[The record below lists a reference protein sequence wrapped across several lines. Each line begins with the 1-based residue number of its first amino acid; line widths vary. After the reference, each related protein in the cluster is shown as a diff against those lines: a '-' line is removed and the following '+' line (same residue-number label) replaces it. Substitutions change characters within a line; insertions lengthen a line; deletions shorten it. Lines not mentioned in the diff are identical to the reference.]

1 MRAAGLLLCYLAGVF
16 LVGALLAPWLFQAG
30 QWAGTGF
37 APLKGLASQP
47 FHRYVNRSL
56 LAAAVLGLWPLL
68 WMLNLGGRS
77 ALGLTNPLAARR
89 ELGLGLALGFGSL
102 LLAVVIQTAG
112 GTRSFH
118 LGQPPTVLLG
128 LLATATSAALAVAL
142 LEETVFRGVVFGAL
156 RRNWPLWVAL
166 GASSAIYSAVHFFA
180 RVEHTGPV
188 GWDAGL
194 ALLPRMMRGMTAP
207 ENFLPALTLAV
218 AGTAL
223 GLARERTGNL
233 WFAVGLHA
241 GWVFWLKVFK
251 TVTVSTGTANAFWG
265 TERLLDGWLACLVM
279 VGVLAVVA
287 RLPRREQT
295 AAGPDE
301 SATRSACP

>member
-16 LVGALLAPWLFQAG
+16 LLGALLAPWLFQAG
-30 QWAGTGF
+30 QWAGGEF
-37 APLKGLASQP
+37 APLKGLAKQP

-56 LAAAVLGLWPLL
+56 LAMAVLGLWPLL
-68 WMLNLGGRS
+68 KALHLGGRQ
-77 ALGLTNPLAARR
+77 ALGLTSPLAARR

-102 LLAVVIQTAG
+102 LLAVLIQTAG
-112 GTRSFH
+112 GTRSFQM
-118 LGQPPTVLLG
+118 GQPPAVLLG

-142 LEETVFRGVVFGAL
+142 LEETVFRGVVFSAL
-156 RRNWPLWVAL
+156 RSRWPSWTAL
-166 GASSAIYSAVHFFA
+166 GASAALYSAVHFFA

-188 GWDAGL
+188 SWNSGL
-194 ALLPRMMRGMTAP
+194 TLLPHMMGGMAAP
-207 ENFLPALTLAV
+207 ENLLPALTLAV

-251 TVTVSTGTANAFWG
+251 TVTVSTGTSNAFWG

-279 VGVLAVVA
+279 AGVLAVVA
-287 RLPRREQT
+287 RLPRRAQA

-301 SATRSACP
+301 SATRSTCP